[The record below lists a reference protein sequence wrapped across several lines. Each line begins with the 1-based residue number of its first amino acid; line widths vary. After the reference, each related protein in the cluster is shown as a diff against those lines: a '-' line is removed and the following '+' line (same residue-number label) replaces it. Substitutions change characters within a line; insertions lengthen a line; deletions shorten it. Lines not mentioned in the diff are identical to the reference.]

1 MLGAFRWDAR
11 FVVAAGLGVILSAV
25 YMLWMF
31 QRVYY
36 GPITHDENA
45 ALPDL
50 RPREWSAVVP
60 LAAAALVMGIFPTIF
75 LKPTGPAVE
84 KIVQKVQA
92 SQSLRVE
99 NSVGQRSNVKGQK

>member
-1 MLGAFRWDAR
+1 
-11 FVVAAGLGVILSAV
+11 
-25 YMLWMF
+25 
-31 QRVYY
+31 
-36 GPITHDENA
+36 
-45 ALPDL
+45 
-50 RPREWSAVVP
+50 VP
-60 LAAAALVMGIFPTIF
+60 LAAAALVMGIFPAIF